1 MSNQTLSDRL
11 ANWMRGRNGADE
23 LGNSVV
29 ALSVILLLINLFA
42 HTRVLSLIALVL
54 AIYACW
60 RMSSTAV
67 AQRQAENRAFLK
79 AIGPAANLIRNPR
92 ETVQEQHDFKHL
104 TCPECGQ
111 QMRVPRGKGKMR
123 VTCPKC
129 HSKFEAN
136 S

>member
-1 MSNQTLSDRL
+1 MSNQTLNERL

-23 LGNSVV
+23 LGNTVV
-29 ALSVILLLINLFA
+29 ALSVILLLINVFA
-42 HTRVLSLIALVL
+42 HTRWLSVIALLL

-60 RMSSTAV
+60 RMSSQAV
-67 AQRQAENRAFLK
+67 ARRQAENRAFLK
-79 AIGPAANLIRNPR
+79 ALGPVANVVRNPQ
-92 ETVQEQHDFKHL
+92 ETVQEHHDFKHL

-111 QMRVPRGKGKMR
+111 KMRVPRGKGKMR

-129 HSKFEAN
+129 HNKFEAQ